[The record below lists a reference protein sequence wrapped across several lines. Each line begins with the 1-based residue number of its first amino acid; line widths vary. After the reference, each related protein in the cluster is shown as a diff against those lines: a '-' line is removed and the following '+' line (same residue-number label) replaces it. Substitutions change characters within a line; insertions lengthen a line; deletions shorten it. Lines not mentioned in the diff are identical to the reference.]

1 MSRKAMIGVGAKL
14 KLMVGMRKKADVPD
28 ASSSAAPA
36 GLVGGPAPFDVQFEP
51 ANEKL
56 DITIQARENLKR
68 FHSYLELDP
77 TDRNG
82 DFDTI
87 SRTMALAFS
96 EFTNR
101 TTNLCSQLSQAEA
114 AAQDIDGQ
122 EATTVTKRSA
132 FTDRLAVLRVE
143 KAELEVALEHVT
155 GENARFEEEIHA
167 RKLLKKSIV
176 AHKLSHNDLAARLA
190 NLQAE
195 LERELKRTDKRGV
208 ELARLVADNRTRNQ
222 QWQSD
227 IERSEGRIR
236 ELTVAAR
243 QTEMQERQLRLQN
256 AEMEKKRKKE
266 VFNRPTAPLV
276 SAFMIN
282 DNVKI
287 SQDEIAELRFMIRSL
302 LKDND
307 AMESERNSKMMDI
320 DCLGQENLG
329 LKQLIRQTSEGK

>member
-1 MSRKAMIGVGAKL
+1 
-14 KLMVGMRKKADVPD
+14 
-28 ASSSAAPA
+28 
-36 GLVGGPAPFDVQFEP
+36 VQFEP
-51 ANEKL
+51 ASSKL

-68 FHSYLELDP
+68 FHSYLESDP

-101 TTNLCSQLSQAEA
+101 TANLRSQLSQAEA

-122 EATTVTKRSA
+122 EATTVEKRAA
-132 FTDRLAVLRVE
+132 FAARLAVLRTE
-143 KAELEVALEHVT
+143 KAELEAALERVT
-155 GENARFEEEIHA
+155 GENARFDEAIRA

-176 AHKLSHNDLAARLA
+176 AHRSSRDDLATRLA
-190 NLQAE
+190 TLQAE
-195 LERELKRTDKRGV
+195 LERELKRTGEMAV
-208 ELARLVADNRTRNQ
+208 ELARLVAENRARNQ

-227 IERSEGRIR
+227 IERSESRIR

-243 QTEMQERQLRLQN
+243 QAEMQERQLRLQN
-256 AEMEKKRKKE
+256 TEKEKKRKKE
-266 VFNRPTAPLV
+266 VFNRPIAPHI
-276 SAFMIN
+276 SAFMID

-302 LKDND
+302 QKDND
-307 AMESERNSKMMDI
+307 AMETERNSKMMDI

-329 LKQLIRQTSEGK
+329 LKQLIRRTSEGK